1 MSNDEYLR
9 QQTQN
14 NIINNPHAE
23 KPTEYGVPNAHDR
36 QVIQNEMD
44 RVRREQEERSR
55 QQY

>member
-14 NIINNPHAE
+14 NLINNPHAE

-55 QQY
+55 QQN